1 MVANYFKL
9 LNCMKLKPITDH
21 IIIEPIK
28 EEEKTKGGIILPQSS
43 EKERPE
49 QGTVIAVGPG
59 KANSSG
65 NIVPMEVK
73 EGDKVIFTK
82 YGPQEIKVGD
92 KEYLI
97 ASQDDILAIIE

>member
-1 MVANYFKL
+1 
-9 LNCMKLKPITDH
+9 MKLKPISDH
-21 IIIEPIK
+21 IIIEPLK
-28 EEEKTKGGIILPQSS
+28 EEERTKGGIFLPQSA

-59 KANSSG
+59 KKD
-65 NIVPMEVK
+65 IPMEVK
-73 EGDKVIFTK
+73 EGDRVIFTK
-82 YGPQEIKVGD
+82 YGPQEIKVGN